1 GGAILMETPRRSLH
15 QQWAETSYRIQAL
28 RDNPSCAEQEFDS
41 IPEAGDPGL
50 NVRLTFDM
58 TENPAAPFI
67 NTGARPKM
75 AILREQGVNGQT
87 EMAAAFDRAGFE
99 AYDVHMSDLLA
110 GRVTLDQLDRKSTR
124 LNSSHVKISYA
135 VF

>member
-1 GGAILMETPRRSLH
+1 

-110 GRVTLDQLDRKSTR
+110 GRGTPDQLKGPVACRG
-124 LNSSHVKISYA
+124 ISCG
-135 VF
+135 